1 MRFIQPPPAKRGP
14 TPEYMN
20 CRNLALRY
28 AKGKTKVA
36 ANKEGKAAQRTS
48 HHIDTFCEGDPPPP
62 LQLVH
67 MNSTSLPSVS
77 TITQD
82 TSFQKVTIPGQQI
95 LSPIPKLS
103 KPVVQ
108 LENDVGKDS
117 IEDLPSIID
126 FRKESKETS
135 NNVQKLFVGKIGQM
149 TASQSQEHHSNDQ
162 FTMNLMKSAVK
173 VGSQLY
179 KSVVDKNNYLVNHS
193 SATKCARAIC
203 GLFGFRDI
211 VTGDQLICA
220 VETDNVGMSPPC
232 KYFL

>member
-1 MRFIQPPPAKRGP
+1 
-14 TPEYMN
+14 
-20 CRNLALRY
+20 
-28 AKGKTKVA
+28 
-36 ANKEGKAAQRTS
+36 
-48 HHIDTFCEGDPPPP
+48 
-62 LQLVH
+62 

-135 NNVQKLFVGKIGQM
+135 NNVQKLFVGKIG
-149 TASQSQEHHSNDQ
+149 
-162 FTMNLMKSAVK
+162 
-173 VGSQLY
+173 
-179 KSVVDKNNYLVNHS
+179 
-193 SATKCARAIC
+193 
-203 GLFGFRDI
+203 
-211 VTGDQLICA
+211 
-220 VETDNVGMSPPC
+220 
-232 KYFL
+232 